1 MGKREFLIYVLCG
14 CLQNFPPKEKQ
25 NHQKNVP
32 QGPGRPHWCEKR
44 AWWGKGTHAL
54 PKEPVSY
61 WVQMIF
67 VRECEAK
74 VAKLGNFIF
83 KRSWNPGCLHG
94 IHYLPVHIKKK
105 KSVSGQENTSV
116 GWVWPTDCKIELGGK
131 QGVVCALQSQ
141 GLGSNPSFTF
151 FKAMSTTVVQLLN
164 SSNLCELKA
173 IIPFHSCFGD

>member
-1 MGKREFLIYVLCG
+1 MYSVDVCKIFPQKKNKTTKRMFHRVLAG
-14 CLQNFPPKEKQ
+14 
-25 NHQKNVP
+25 HTGVRR
-32 QGPGRPHWCEKR
+32 GPGGEKEL
-44 AWWGKGTHAL
+44 THCPKSQLAIGSRWFLSGNVRQRL
-54 PKEPVSY
+54 PNLGILFS
-61 WVQMIF
+61 
-67 VRECEAK
+67 REA
-74 VAKLGNFIF
+74 
-83 KRSWNPGCLHG
+83 G
-94 IHYLPVHIKKK
+94 IPDVYMESIIYQFTSKKK

-116 GWVWPTDCKIELGGK
+116 RWIWPTDCKIELGGK